1 MEETNTACGRD
12 VSGRSGKIDT
22 DQRQAWSFAGRI
34 GPLATMIE
42 RRDPMTNPLM
52 NPAVLLFAAMVA
64 SFALVLLYVSIE
76 EAFSR

>member
-1 MEETNTACGRD
+1 
-12 VSGRSGKIDT
+12 
-22 DQRQAWSFAGRI
+22 
-34 GPLATMIE
+34 MIE